1 MARIDMDRRTFL
13 KGAAGTTAAMVV
25 SGAYSRDLLAQE
37 TDYMRA
43 GYSFLSPSEVPI
55 VEALAE
61 QIWPGDD
68 STVGGRDAGVAVY
81 IDRALSGAYFD
92 MQPVY
97 RLGLNWVDQAAN
109 EELGANFVDLSA
121 EQQIAFLE
129 THLGM
134 PEAATVSAQASPEAD
149 ASPVAAASPVPNLE
163 VEGMPLPGG
172 NATPEAGGQG
182 GGSTGAMA
190 EAGSEQ
196 ASDADGTITGAP
208 MLAGGDPP
216 AVEDLDG
223 FLQIFRTHT
232 IEGLFADP
240 VYGGNRDK
248 RVWADLRYGGPYYV
262 HTEEQQLTMDAPLDI
277 PIQSI
282 ADL

>member
-13 KGAAGTTAAMVV
+13 KGAAGTTVAMVV
-25 SGAYSRDLLAQE
+25 TGAYSRDLLAQE

-43 GYSFLSPSEVPI
+43 GYSFFSPGEVPI

-61 QIWPGDD
+61 QIWPSDD
-68 STVGGRDAGVAVY
+68 DTVGGRDAGVAVY
-81 IDRALSGAYFD
+81 IDRALSGAYID

-97 RLGLNWVDQAAN
+97 RFGLNWVDQAAN
-109 EELGANFVDLSA
+109 EEFGANFADLS
-121 EQQIAFLE
+121 EDQQVTFLE

-134 PEAATVSAQASPEAD
+134 PEAAGASAAASPEAD
-149 ASPVAAASPVPNLE
+149 AAEGANLG
-163 VEGMPLPGG
+163 VEGMPLPGE
-172 NATPEAGGQG
+172 NATPTASGQG

-190 EAGSEQ
+190 EAGSQQ
-196 ASDADGTITGAP
+196 ASDADGTVAGAP

-248 RVWADLRYGGPYYV
+248 RVWADLRYGGPYYI
-262 HTEEQQLTMDAPLDI
+262 HTEEQQLTMDTPLDI

-282 ADL
+282 ADI

>member
-1 MARIDMDRRTFL
+1 MVRIDMDRRSFL

-25 SGAYSRDLLAQE
+25 FGAYSRDLLAQE
-37 TDYMRA
+37 ADYLRA
-43 GYSFLSPSEVPI
+43 GYSFLSPSEVPL

-68 STVGGRDAGVAVY
+68 DTVGARDAGVTVY
-81 IDRALSGAYFD
+81 IDRALSGAYID

-121 EQQIAFLE
+121 EQQIVFLE

-134 PEAATVSAQASPEAD
+134 PAAAGAAS
-149 ASPVAAASPVPNLE
+149 SPVAAASPPANLE

-172 NATPEAGGQG
+172 NVTPVAAASPMAGGQG

-190 EAGSEQ
+190 SAGSQ
-196 ASDADGTITGAP
+196 QGSDADGTVAGVP

-216 AVEDLDG
+216 AVEDVDG

-248 RVWADLRYGGPYYV
+248 RVWADLRYGGPYYI
-262 HTEEQQLTMDAPLDI
+262 HTEEQQLTMDSPLDI

>member
-1 MARIDMDRRTFL
+1 MSRPLTDINRRTFL
-13 KGAAGTTAAMVV
+13 KGAAGATAALVV
-25 SGAYSRDLLAQE
+25 SSAYSRDLLAQE

-43 GYSFLSPSEVPI
+43 GFSFFSPSEVPV

-68 STVGGRDAGVAVY
+68 ETIGGRDAGVAIY
-81 IDRALSGAYFD
+81 IDRALSGAYMD

-97 RLGLNWVDQAAN
+97 RLGLDWVDQVAN
-109 EELGANFVDLSA
+109 EEFGANFVDLSN
-121 EQQIAFLE
+121 EDQIAFLE

-134 PEAATVSAQASPEAD
+134 PSTGGATP
-149 ASPVAAASPVPNLE
+149 ASPVASPVVSASPGADEPENVGVEGMPLPSENATPQSDGQGASDEEASLG
-163 VEGMPLPGG
+163 VEGMPLPG
-172 NATPEAGGQG
+172 
-182 GGSTGAMA
+182 SR
-190 EAGSEQ
+190 
-196 ASDADGTITGAP
+196 
-208 MLAGGDPP
+208 LAGGEPP
-216 AVEDLDG
+216 AIASVDD
-223 FLQIFRTHT
+223 FLQVFRTHT

-262 HTEEQQLTMDAPLDI
+262 HTEEHQLTSDTPLDI